1 MNASTGDGDPYL
13 PEGLPPPPV
22 DRTSEGFW
30 RAAAEGHLAV
40 QRCTACGAHRHPPT
54 EGCYRCRSLEWDW
67 SRVPGTGSVFTYTW
81 VVEAVHP
88 LVEPVVPYN
97 VAVVELDGTE
107 GEPVRLVT
115 NIVDAT
121 ADTLLV
127 GVPVTLACDRRS
139 DGIGL
144 PRFRLA

>member
-1 MNASTGDGDPYL
+1 VSAISDGTPYL
-13 PEGLPPPPV
+13 PKGLPAPPV

-30 RAAAEGHLAV
+30 RAAGEGRLAV

-54 EGCYRCRSLEWDW
+54 EGCYRCRSLGWEWATLA
-67 SRVPGTGSVFTYTW
+67 GTGRVFTYTW

-88 LVEPVVPYN
+88 VVEPVVPYN

-115 NIVDAT
+115 NVVDAT
-121 ADTLLV
+121 PHMLRV
-127 GVPVTLACDRRS
+127 GAPVTLVCDRLD

-144 PRFRLA
+144 PRFRLH